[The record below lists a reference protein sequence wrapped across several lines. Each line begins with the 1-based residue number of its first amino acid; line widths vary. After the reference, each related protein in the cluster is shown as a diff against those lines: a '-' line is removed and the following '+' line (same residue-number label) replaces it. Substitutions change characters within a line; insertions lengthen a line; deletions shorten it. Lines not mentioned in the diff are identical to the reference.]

1 MLQLIRQKSVSLF
14 LLFSLS
20 VSIHLLSWFPELV
33 ESWYSRPLYPAISGA
48 LRKIFQFLPFSA
60 GDLFY
65 LGLVLYL
72 LWKTVSRIRQWRG
85 EGFSWKHSGKP
96 ALSVVRFLLVLYIFF
111 NALWGLNYNRM
122 GIQSQMDFTREPYSK
137 EELIQINQLLLDSV
151 NYYKEI
157 VIIKNLNYPPTRI
170 LFKEAVSAYTGASGK
185 YTFLHYAPAAVK
197 RSLFNILGNY
207 FGFSGYYNPFTG
219 EAQVN
224 TDVPEFLLPYV
235 TCHEIAH
242 QLGYAKENEAN
253 FVGFIAAT
261 SSDNPLFKYSA
272 YFDLFLYANR
282 SLNRADPVSSKEL
295 AEKLNPGIK
304 EDINI
309 LKAYY
314 TKYENPAEPVFRWI
328 YGKYLIANDQP
339 LGMVTYSE
347 VVADLIAWHK
357 KSGRIGG

>member
-1 MLQLIRQKSVSLF
+1 MLQLIRQKSGSLL

-20 VSIHLLSWFPELV
+20 LCIHLLSRFPDLV
-33 ESWYSRPLYPAISGA
+33 ESWYSRSMYPLISVA
-48 LRKIFQFLPFSA
+48 LRNIFQFLPFSA
-60 GDLFY
+60 GDLVY
-65 LGLVLYL
+65 LGVVLYL
-72 LWKTVSRIRQWRG
+72 LWKMVDWIKHWHR
-85 EGFSWKHSGKP
+85 EGFSWKHSGKSV
-96 ALSVVRFLLVLYIFF
+96 LNVVRFLLVLYILF
-111 NALWGLNYNRM
+111 NAFWGLNYNRM

-151 NYYKEI
+151 NHYKET
-157 VIIKNLNYPPTRI
+157 VINNNLSYPPTRM
-170 LFKEAVSAYTGASGK
+170 LFKESVLAYIGASEK
-185 YTFLHYAPAAVK
+185 YTFLHYPPAAVK
-197 RSLFNILGNY
+197 RSLFNTLGNY

-224 TDVPEFLLPYV
+224 TDVPEFLQPYV

-282 SLNRADPVSSKEL
+282 GLNRADSVSSREI
-295 AEKLNPGIK
+295 ADKLHPGIK
-304 EDINI
+304 EDTNI

-314 TKYENPAEPVFRWI
+314 TKYGNPAEPVFRWI
-328 YGKYLIANDQP
+328 YGKYLVANDQP
-339 LGMVTYSE
+339 RGMVTYSE